1 MSPDRTRIVFSS
13 YSPSDSSSSSPSDW
27 GIWIMDT
34 DGTNHKRLTTNR
46 ASHLTWSPDG
56 TQIAYSRFQKGIW
69 TINTDGTN
77 HKQHTTH
84 GGNPVWSPDGTQIAY
99 DNGNNGIWIM
109 DTDGT
114 NQHQLTNQ

>member
-56 TQIAYSRFQKGIW
+56 THIAYSRFQKGVWIMD
-69 TINTDGTN
+69 TDGTN

-99 DNGNNGIWIM
+99 DNGNNGIWVM
-109 DTDGT
+109 NTDGT
-114 NQHQLTNQ
+114 NQHQLTN